1 MAYFWAVHD
10 LDIREECDPK
20 GLFVKWEI
28 LMS

>member
-20 GLFVKWEI
+20 GLFVK
-28 LMS
+28 